1 MNLPWQMKRNQD
13 EALPDPRINGGG
25 GGPCIN
31 KTYKLSS
38 T

>member
-13 EALPDPRINGGG
+13 EALPDPLINGG